1 MTELKGLELDPSRGR
16 RRAKIVCTL
25 GPASN
30 SESVLRDLMRL
41 GMDVARLNFSHG
53 THKEHL
59 RVIQRVRRVAEKEG
73 RTICILQDLQGPK
86 IRTGRLKHHT
96 PILLKSGSRL
106 RITPRDISGTA
117 AVISTTFRTLAQE
130 VGLGARILLSDG
142 LIELRVS
149 SVHDDDIECEVIN
162 GGLLGEHKG
171 INLPGAVV
179 HVPSLTEKD
188 AEDLEFGLKQGVD
201 MVAASFIR
209 TADDVRAV
217 KRTVVGHR
225 SAAWVIAKLEKPQAI
240 EEANLEEILDVADGV
255 MVARGDLGVEMPPE
269 KVPII
274 QKHVIHRAAEWR
286 KPVITATQMLESMT
300 ENPRPTR
307 AEASDVANAI
317 LDGSDAVM
325 LSAESASGK
334 YPREAVRIM
343 GKIVLEAETNMP
355 EPLPRRRQNR
365 HLSISETICES
376 VAHAAQDLEMK
387 AICVY
392 TETGATA
399 RLISKYRPKAAIYA
413 LAS

>member
-53 THKEHL
+53 THKEHA
-59 RVIQRVRRVAEKEG
+59 RVIERVRRVAAKAG

-86 IRTGRLKHHT
+86 IRTGRLKHHA
-96 PILLKSGSRL
+96 PVFLKSGARL
-106 RITPRDISGTA
+106 RITPREISGTA
-117 AVISTTFRTLAQE
+117 TVISTTFKSLAHQ
-130 VGLGARILLSDG
+130 VQPGARILLSDG

-149 SVHDDDIECEVIN
+149 KIEDDDVECEVIN
-162 GGLLGEHKG
+162 GGLLGENKG
-171 INLPGAVV
+171 INLPGTIV

-188 AEDLEFGLKQGVD
+188 EDDLEFGLKQGVD

-217 KRTVVGHR
+217 KRVVISHR
-225 SAAWVIAKLEKPQAI
+225 SEAWVIAKLEKPQAI

-334 YPREAVRIM
+334 YPREAVGIM
-343 GKIVLEAETNMP
+343 GKIVFEAESNMP
-355 EPLPRRRQNR
+355 EPLPRRR
-365 HLSISETICES
+365 
-376 VAHAAQDLEMK
+376 
-387 AICVY
+387 
-392 TETGATA
+392 
-399 RLISKYRPKAAIYA
+399 
-413 LAS
+413 